1 VLLLGTVDR
10 QARRIVPTKFNK
22 SNMAARVPQRSLSIG
37 NWVLLV
43 AGSTGSNPDLSAQA
57 STVAPVTP
65 RQGSTV
71 SGYSYQWSLFADWC
85 AAADVEAM
93 PASPI
98 TLAEFLAENPADDAV
113 QLRRVSAINR
123 AHLDAGQPAPG
134 RATSVRIALD
144 SARSDRT
151 LRRAEQYQVIS
162 AGLPTFGSTAA
173 LFGRRDAVLL
183 VLAGTGLSYRAI
195 AGLDR
200 TDVTIDGDSVW
211 IEGRHRI
218 RIVPNCATDFEPAT
232 IWHRWHTVLQFSE
245 RYPST
250 TLLAEHLQ
258 RNTFPDR
265 SGLPQRRGPVAVP
278 IDRWGHLPLPV
289 TAMTAAEVGAVIARH
304 RTGVSPLHTPR
315 RPIIRPSGGADRG
328 EPITAS
334 EPVAAELDSGYYRSG
349 VEARRRAHTAL
360 ADVPDMVDDVEDRIE
375 QLLERT
381 LQLLDSSASG
391 GST

>member
-1 VLLLGTVDR
+1 
-10 QARRIVPTKFNK
+10 
-22 SNMAARVPQRSLSIG
+22 M
-37 NWVLLV
+37 
-43 AGSTGSNPDLSAQA
+43 
-57 STVAPVTP
+57 TP
-65 RQGSTV
+65 RGSTV
-71 SGYSYQWSLFADWC
+71 SGYSYQWSLFVDWC
-85 AAADVEAM
+85 AAADVEAL

-98 TLAEFLAENPADDAV
+98 TLAQFLAENPAGDAV

-134 RATSVRIALD
+134 RVTSIRIALD

-151 LRRAEQYQVIS
+151 FRRAEQNQAIA
-162 AGLPTFGSTAA
+162 AGLPISGSTAA

-183 VLAGTGLSYRAI
+183 VLAGAGLSHRAI
-195 AGLDR
+195 AELDR
-200 TDVTIDGDSVW
+200 TDITTDGDGVW
-211 IEGRHRI
+211 IGGRHRVSI
-218 RIVPNCATDFEPAT
+218 APNGTTGVEPAT
-232 IWHRWHTVLQFSE
+232 IWDRWHTVLQFSE

-258 RNTFPDR
+258 RNTFPDMT
-265 SGLPQRRGPVAVP
+265 GLPQRRGPVAVP

-304 RTGVSPLHTPR
+304 RAGVSPLHTPR
-315 RPIIRPSGGADRG
+315 RPVIRPSDGTDRRD
-328 EPITAS
+328 PSAAP
-334 EPVAAELDSGYYRSG
+334 EPVSADLDSRYYRSG

-381 LQLLDSSASG
+381 LHLLGSSDRA